1 MSLQDIQTL
10 RTKTGAGMA
19 DCKKALTECGGDL
32 DKAVEY
38 LQKKRLAAATKRA
51 DKVAAEGVIAS
62 YVHNGRIG
70 VIVEIN
76 CETDFVARN
85 DDFKAM
91 GKDIAVHI
99 AAYNPL
105 YLSEKHIPAEQLAK
119 QKEIFA
125 AQLLEQGKP
134 AAMVEKIMDGKLKK
148 WYTEVCLLDQPFLND
163 NDITVGAFIV
173 ETAAR
178 IKEKIE
184 IRRFYRLELGE
195 GIEKLATDFAA
206 EVAATAS
213 GT

>member
-10 RTKTGAGMA
+10 RTRTGAGMA
-19 DCKKALTECGGDL
+19 DCKKALTECGGNL
-32 DKAVEY
+32 DQATEY
-38 LQKKRLAAATKRA
+38 LQKKSLAAATKRA
-51 DKVAAEGVIAS
+51 DKVAAEGIVAS

-70 VIVEIN
+70 VIVEVN

-85 DDFKAM
+85 DEFKVMA
-91 GKDIAVHI
+91 KDIAVHI

>member
-38 LQKKRLAAATKRA
+38 LQKKSLAAATKRA

>member
-38 LQKKRLAAATKRA
+38 LQKKSLAAATKRA

-195 GIEKLATDFAA
+195 GIEKLATAFAA